1 MRVALFSPVWFPV
14 PPTHYGGIE
23 AVVQLLADG
32 LVDAGVDVTL
42 FASGDSTTKAEL
54 VSAFDTA
61 PSEWIGHTYWEL
73 QHMLPFLEQR
83 DEFDLVHDHSGLLG
97 LTVFG
102 LTSTPTLHTVH
113 GPLTDDPG
121 EVYERVCATVDG
133 IGLVSLTLNQRR
145 PCPTLPWVANV
156 NNAIDVS
163 RYPLERDPGDALLF
177 LGRMS
182 PEKGAHRA
190 IRIARNVDRPL
201 KIAAKCRE
209 PGEIAYFEEH
219 VEPHLDDQIVY
230 VGEVG
235 HDAKCELLAEAH
247 ALVVPIEWEEP
258 FGLVMIEALACGTPV
273 IAMRRGSVPEIL
285 DDGRTA
291 FVADD
296 LAGMVAA
303 VDRAVELDPLELR
316 ADAEARFSVERM
328 VDRYIAAYESS
339 VAMHRP
345 APDLVA
351 DLQPDLSVISA
362 AGR

>member
-1 MRVALFSPVWFPV
+1 VRVALFSPVWFPV
-14 PPTHYGGIE
+14 PPTRYGGIE
-23 AVVQLLADG
+23 AIVHLLADG

-42 FASGDSTTKAEL
+42 FASGDSETKAPL

-61 PSEWIGHTYWEL
+61 PSEYIGHTYWEL
-73 QHMLPFLEQR
+73 QHQLPFLERR
-83 DEFDLVHDHSGLLG
+83 DEFDIVHDHSGLLG

-102 LTSTPTLHTVH
+102 LTSCPTLHTVH
-113 GPLTDDPG
+113 GPLTGEPG
-121 EVYERVCATVDG
+121 EVYERVCAAVEG

-145 PCPTLPWVANV
+145 RHPALPWIANV

-163 RYPLERDPGDALLF
+163 RYPCDRKPGDALLF

-182 PEKGAHRA
+182 PDKGAHRA
-190 IRIARNVDRPL
+190 IRIAQQVGRPL

-219 VEPHLDDQIVY
+219 IEPHLDDTIEY
-230 VGEVG
+230 VGEVD
-235 HDAKCELLAEAH
+235 HEVKCRLLAEAH

-285 DDGRTA
+285 HHERTA
-291 FVADD
+291 FIADD

-303 VDRAVELDPLELR
+303 VDRAVELDPAVLR
-316 ADAEARFSVERM
+316 GSAEAHFSVERM
-328 VDRYIAAYESS
+328 VDGYIAAYE
-339 VAMHRP
+339 AMAEEALRP
-345 APDLVA
+345 AADLVA
-351 DLQPDLSVISA
+351 DLTPDVSILSAS
-362 AGR
+362 

>member
-1 MRVALFSPVWFPV
+1 MRIALFSPVWFPV
-14 PPTHYGGIE
+14 PPTRYGGIE
-23 AVVQLLADG
+23 AVVHLLADG

-42 FASGDSTTKAEL
+42 FASGDSETKAEL

-61 PSEWIGHTYWEL
+61 PSEYIGHSYWEL
-73 QHMLPFLEQR
+73 QHLLPFLALR

-102 LTSTPTLHTVH
+102 LTPTPTLHTVH
-113 GPLTDDPG
+113 GPLTGEPG
-121 EVYERVCATVDG
+121 EVYERVCAAVDG
-133 IGLVSLTLNQRR
+133 IGLVSLTRNQRR
-145 PCPTLPWVANV
+145 PCPELPWVANV

-163 RYPLERDPGDALLF
+163 RYLFDRDPGESLLF

-182 PEKGAHRA
+182 PDKGAHRA
-190 IRIARNVDRPL
+190 IRIARQVGRPL

-235 HDAKCELLAEAH
+235 HDAKCELLAKAH

-285 DDGRTA
+285 DHGRTA

-303 VDRAVELDPLELR
+303 VDRAVELDPADLR
-316 ADAEARFSVERM
+316 AAAVARFSVEQM
-328 VDRYIAAYESS
+328 VDGYIAAYESMI
-339 VAMHRP
+339 AGGRP
-345 APDLVA
+345 ADELIA
-351 DLQPDLSVISA
+351 DLQPDLSVLSTSP
-362 AGR
+362 

>member
-1 MRVALFSPVWFPV
+1 VRVALFSPVWFPV
-14 PPTHYGGIE
+14 PPARYGGIE
-23 AVVQLLADG
+23 AIVHLLADG

-42 FASGDSTTKAEL
+42 FASGDSETKAPL

-61 PSEWIGHTYWEL
+61 PSEYIGHTYWEL
-73 QHMLPFLEQR
+73 QHQLPFLELR
-83 DEFDLVHDHSGLLG
+83 DEFDIVHDHSGLLG

-102 LTSTPTLHTVH
+102 LTSCPTLHTVH
-113 GPLTDDPG
+113 GPLTGEPG
-121 EVYERVCATVDG
+121 EVYERVCAAVDG

-145 PCPTLPWVANV
+145 PHPGLPWIANV

-163 RYPLERDPGDALLF
+163 RYPCDRDPGEGLLF

-182 PEKGAHRA
+182 PDKGAHRA
-190 IRIARNVDRPL
+190 IQIARRVGRPL

-219 VEPHLDDQIVY
+219 VEPHLDDTIEY
-230 VGEVG
+230 VGEVD
-235 HDAKCELLAEAH
+235 HEVKCTLLAEAH

-285 DDGRTA
+285 HHERTA
-291 FVADD
+291 FIADD

-303 VDRAVELDPLELR
+303 VDRAVELDPAVLR
-316 ADAEARFSVERM
+316 GSAEEHFSVERM
-328 VDRYIAAYESS
+328 VDAYIAAYE
-339 VAMHRP
+339 AMAEEALRS
-345 APDLVA
+345 AVDLVA
-351 DLQPDLSVISA
+351 DLTPDVSILSAS
-362 AGR
+362 